1 MCVCVRVC
9 LLPLP
14 AAVQS
19 DWLGEVRE
27 AKRRLLLTLWWQ
39 TGRKCLCVYV
49 CVADWLQWY
58 EQQSAE
64 AINQL
69 SLNVTRSLLS

>member
-1 MCVCVRVC
+1 MLSRFCLHLVCALSKNMGVNHRRVC

-27 AKRRLLLTLWWQ
+27 AKRRLLLTLWRQ
-39 TGRKCLCVYV
+39 TGRICLRTCERV
-49 CVADWLQWY
+49 CSCLAPSLQI
-58 EQQSAE
+58 S
-64 AINQL
+64 
-69 SLNVTRSLLS
+69 